1 MRPCRPAGLLL
12 AALLPAASSCAEE
25 PCRELDPAFELTLRL
40 PAAVSGNQVASLEV
54 EVQAGA
60 GFKRDKR
67 FPVSDQ
73 LDDGETSI
81 VVELGQ
87 AGAEGFTATVSARA
101 KDTAGTILARGSQS
115 FPSAGEA
122 TGDGCNFFTMTLEA
136 AAPPPPCTEGETRP
150 CYGGPAGTAGKGPCK
165 EGTQTCASAS
175 WGACQ
180 GEVLPATETCDGEDN
195 DCDGQ
200 TDEAAELKAPAC
212 ALTAGV
218 CQGAT
223 QRCGGASGWLPCA
236 AADYQ
241 AHDAAYEAD
250 ETLCDG
256 KDNDCDGQID
266 ENHAL
271 DVQAGCWDIRAR
283 VTQAEKPIDPGELK
297 VLGQTAGVGSWVYA
311 LLGPS
316 DPQVSMTS
324 VFCAGI
330 AKIVAKAW
338 VIRRTLVSATE
349 HRIRVEGQSDA
360 DCMPAFTPAFAG
372 EVEVNP
378 ALGWTLGATKC
389 PASLMGNG
397 FCALDPSGAKAVWL
411 SGPLCT
417 QCCACPEAAAVDL
430 EFTASRK

>member
-1 MRPCRPAGLLL
+1 MSPARPLAGAL
-12 AALLPAASSCAEE
+12 AALLLGAPGCAEE

-40 PAAVSGNQVASLEV
+40 PADVDGAQVKSLDLEV
-54 EVQAGA
+54 EAGA
-60 GFKRDKR
+60 GFTRDKS
-67 FPVSDQ
+67 FPVQGQ

-87 AGAEGFTATVSARA
+87 AGAGGFSARVSARA
-101 KDTAGTILARGSQS
+101 KDKGGTVLARGSQS
-115 FPSAGEA
+115 FAGA
-122 TGDGCNFFTMTLEA
+122 SGDGCNFFTMTLEA
-136 AAPPPPCTEGETRP
+136 PPPPPPCTEGETRP

-165 EGTQTCASAS
+165 EGAQTCTSAS

-180 GEVLPATETCDGEDN
+180 GEVLPATETCDNEDN

-200 TDEAAELKAPAC
+200 IDEADDLKAPAC

-223 QRCGGASGWLPCA
+223 QPCAGAGGWLPCA
-236 AADYQ
+236 EADYQ

-250 ETLCDG
+250 ESLCDG

-266 ENHAL
+266 ENHTL

-297 VLGQTAGVGSWVYA
+297 VLGQTASVGTWVYG

-316 DPQVSMTS
+316 ASDPQVAMTS
-324 VFCAGI
+324 LICAST

-349 HRIRVEGQSDA
+349 HKIRVEGQADQ
-360 DCMPAFTPAFAG
+360 DCMPKLTPAFAG

-389 PASLMGNG
+389 PASLMGSG
-397 FCALDPSGAKAVWL
+397 FCSLDPSGSKASWL